1 MLFPAIYPKN
11 SCSPLLTFIVVK
23 KRHHTRLFR
32 LSSPSIINYVES
44 GVVVDS
50 SIVNPNYLNFFLNSH
65 EPRLGT
71 NKIGN
76 YVVLV
81 NEIQYSLSEL
91 EELTYSLCHADQR
104 ISSQSSESI
113 PSVVHLADAA
123 ASKARQLF
131 DNNRPPNGT
140 RAEILRVHEDMQ
152 NAPNMF

>member
-1 MLFPAIYPKN
+1 VYSDNFSLSFIAIYPAN
-11 SCSPLLTFIVVK
+11 TCSPLLTFIVVK
-23 KRHHTRLFR
+23 KRHNTRLFR
-32 LSSPSIINYVES
+32 LSSPSAIDNVES

-76 YVVLV
+76 YVILV
-81 NEIQYSLSEL
+81 NKIEYLLSEL
-91 EELTYSLCHADQR
+91 EELTYSLCHVDQR
-104 ISSQSSESI
+104 INSQSSESI

-131 DNNRPPNGT
+131 ADNIR
-140 RAEILRVHEDMQ
+140 
-152 NAPNMF
+152 

>member
-1 MLFPAIYPKN
+1 MFKCYLNNFCFVFLAIYPIN
-11 SCSPLLTFIVVK
+11 SVYPLLTFIIVK

-32 LSSPSIINYVES
+32 QLSSSAVVNVES

-81 NEIQYSLSEL
+81 NEIQCSLSEL
-91 EELTYSLCHADQR
+91 EELTYSLCHTDQR
-104 ISSQSSESI
+104 IDSRSSESI
-113 PSVVHLADAA
+113 PSVLHLADAA
-123 ASKARQLF
+123 ASKARPL
-131 DNNRPPNGT
+131 
-140 RAEILRVHEDMQ
+140 I
-152 NAPNMF
+152 

>member
-1 MLFPAIYPKN
+1 M
-11 SCSPLLTFIVVK
+11 VK

-32 LSSPSIINYVES
+32 LLDPKNAVNVES

-50 SIVNPNYLNFFLNSH
+50 CIINPNPNYLNFFLNSH

-81 NEIQYSLSEL
+81 NEIEYSLPEL
-91 EELTYSLCHADQR
+91 EELTYALCHADQR
-104 ISSQSSESI
+104 IDNRMSESI

-131 DNNRPPNGT
+131 ANYPG
-140 RAEILRVHEDMQ
+140 
-152 NAPNMF
+152 

>member
-1 MLFPAIYPKN
+1 VDHDLMRNVIFSFFPGVYPTN
-11 SCSPLLTFIVVK
+11 SSSPLLTFIVIK

-32 LSSPSIINYVES
+32 VSSSSIEGESDVITNVES
-44 GVVVDS
+44 GIVVDS
-50 SIVNPNYLNFFLNSH
+50 SIVNTNSNYLNFFLNSH

-91 EELTYSLCHADQR
+91 EEITYSLCHTDQR
-104 ISSQSSESI
+104 IDSRSSESI

-123 ASKARQLF
+123 ASRARQLF
-131 DNNRPPNGT
+131 GNST
-140 RAEILRVHEDMQ
+140 R
-152 NAPNMF
+152 